1 MTDDIE
7 TPAPPADWARQL
19 LAFWFEDH
27 GMDDW
32 YGGGPDF
39 DAAVRDLAESWHEAL
54 RSQPALAS
62 HLAEALGQPLDETAL
77 ALGYF
82 LALTV
87 WLAFER
93 AHGQHL
99 DAVTEEQI
107 RATIELLTLDEE
119 LRRADA
125 AESLDTDDVVAME
138 QPHVL
143 AFIHEHIDATL
154 DAHAEQIDVDD
165 VHTVYRLVLVEVL
178 ALSYAVRRPD
188 GYPVGKT
195 ELLA

>member
-1 MTDDIE
+1 MVPARALDGVREGLADDDE
-7 TPAPPADWARQL
+7 GARAQL
-19 LAFWFEDH
+19 DEAFERFE
-27 GMDDW
+27 
-32 YGGGPDF
+32 
-39 DAAVRDLAESWHEAL
+39 
-54 RSQPALAS
+54 RSQPALAA

-82 LALTV
+82 LALTM

-99 DAVTEEQI
+99 DSVTEEQI

-188 GYPVGKT
+188 GYPVAKT

>member
-1 MTDDIE
+1 MVPARALEGVREGLADDDE
-7 TPAPPADWARQL
+7 GARAQL
-19 LAFWFEDH
+19 DEAFERFE
-27 GMDDW
+27 
-32 YGGGPDF
+32 
-39 DAAVRDLAESWHEAL
+39 

-93 AHGQHL
+93 AQGQHL
-99 DAVTEEQI
+99 DAVTDEQI

-119 LRRADA
+119 LRRADP

-188 GYPVGKT
+188 GYPVAKT